1 MNIMRMHYKVLPAV
15 FIILILPLSVFA
27 EIYKWTDSSGNTFFS
42 DSPPPGVKAQKM
54 KIREERME
62 LPERPEIKNDRP
74 EKSSEI
80 KSKRSY
86 RDINVIMYMTSWCR
100 YCRKAREYIN
110 SLGANLIEYD
120 IDKDKNKER
129 EMTEKSGSTGVPL
142 IDVEGILIRG
152 FSAEE
157 IKEAVERKRSL

>member
-1 MNIMRMHYKVLPAV
+1 MRMHYNILTAV
-15 FIILILPLSVFA
+15 FILLILPLAVSA
-27 EIYKWTDSSGNTFFS
+27 EIYKWTDSSGNTIFS
-42 DSPPPGVKAQKM
+42 NSPPSGVKTQKM
-54 KIREERME
+54 KIREERVE
-62 LPERPEIKNDRP
+62 LSERPETKNDKP
-74 EKSSEI
+74 GKSNEI

-86 RDINVIMYMTSWCR
+86 RDINVIMYMTSWCP

-110 SLGANLIEYD
+110 SLGTNLIEYD

-152 FSAEE
+152 FSAEA
-157 IKEAVERKRSL
+157 IKEAVEQKTSL